1 MSIVLSTLKEN
12 DRLKD
17 LEFTI
22 GIVGSRQLSPMENQ
36 LWQDLAPRLT
46 IYGFD
51 ADEGACD
58 AANQSIAIQA
68 KNWTEKHI
76 PLILSK
82 SIDTQTLYITNAIH
96 CSSLYEPNA
105 PYLNRFSGMKQG
117 ISLDFEVE
125 VETTTLDY
133 FCETEGIE
141 TIDFLK
147 IDVQGADLDVLRGAS
162 QLLNTSVLG
171 ILIEVEF
178 TPLYKDQPLF
188 ADIDIFLRNQG
199 FCLIDLRMEDTWCR
213 RPRNISPIYASDRNG
228 QLLWADALYVRDP
241 LVENAHAIMKK
252 PDHILKLAC
261 LVDLLGYPDYAL
273 ELLHYLTIHYSH
285 DSSFNLASDILKIL
299 STFPQLVEQGLES
312 LTIVQEIQSFNF

>member
-36 LWQDLAPRLT
+36 LWQELAPQLT

-51 ADEGACD
+51 ADEEACD
-58 AANQSIAIQA
+58 AANQSIAM
-68 KNWTEKHI
+68 KSHNWTEKHI

-82 SIDTQTLYITNAIH
+82 SLGEQTLYITNAVH

-105 PYLNRFSGMKQG
+105 PCLDRFSGMNQG
-117 ISLDFEVE
+117 ICLDFQVE

-133 FCETEGIE
+133 FCATEDVK

-147 IDVQGADLDVLRGAS
+147 VDVQGADLDVLQGAS
-162 QLLNTSVLG
+162 ELLNRSMLG

-178 TPLYKDQPLF
+178 TSLYKDQPLF
-188 ADIDIFLRNQG
+188 ADIDVFLRNQG
-199 FCLIDLRMEDTWCR
+199 FCLIDLRMEDAWCR
-213 RPRNISPIYASDRNG
+213 RPRSISPIYSSDRNG

-241 LVENAHAIMKK
+241 LMENAHIIMTN
-252 PDHILKLAC
+252 PRHILKLAC

-273 ELLHYLTIHYSH
+273 ELLHYLTIHYGH
-285 DSSFNLASDILKIL
+285 DSSFNLAVDILKIL
-299 STFPQLVEQGLES
+299 STFPQLIEQGLES
-312 LTIVQEIQSFNF
+312 LTIVQQIKSFLD